1 MHCQSLSRCCPY
13 NPDCWRSKT
22 IQQISSFTTQ
32 PYPSQLKV
40 DNYNTSV
47 RHSPHLVHQQNV
59 LYALSS
65 HFAMLS
71 LRIDLLAFEDYTT
84 CKLIHSPAS
93 PFTQPRL
100 YIYNTSPSPSPL
112 HQQTKTQSYR
122 TFQMTLHEIRSSRS
136 LYESPSI
143 AASPPS
149 RRRRTCQAQL
159 AALLRSF
166 FRSHSEQKAVDTRPP
181 FNTEACVD
189 QASVDQACVDQACVD
204 QACVDQTRG
213 ELPGVTFHWRCCRNR
228 RGSTHTFLTNTHFT
242 CAKIWSEYGYDLVPS
257 YHLIKCTKCHHQTC
271 EKCIFLEAKVEGE

>member
-112 HQQTKTQSYR
+112 HQQTKTQSYKLFKWLFMKSAAAGPSTNPQASLPR
-122 TFQMTLHEIRSSRS
+122 HLAVAVELARPSSPHYYGHYSAHTR
-136 LYESPSI
+136 
-143 AASPPS
+143 S
-149 RRRRTCQAQL
+149 RRR
-159 AALLRSF
+159 
-166 FRSHSEQKAVDTRPP
+166 
-181 FNTEACVD
+181 
-189 QASVDQACVDQACVD
+189 
-204 QACVDQTRG
+204 
-213 ELPGVTFHWRCCRNR
+213 
-228 RGSTHTFLTNTHFT
+228 
-242 CAKIWSEYGYDLVPS
+242 
-257 YHLIKCTKCHHQTC
+257 
-271 EKCIFLEAKVEGE
+271 